1 MEFDGFDGLLSAL
14 ENRPPVTFATATDG
28 NHGKGLAWAAS
39 LFGQQAKVFMPEG
52 SEASRLEAIR
62 ELGAEAEIMNLNYD
76 DTVERVAAL
85 AEENGWVLVQD
96 TAWPGYEEIPLS
108 IMKGYTTIIT
118 EVQSQLGKNDFH
130 GITHV
135 FLQAGVGSFAGA
147 MAAALFNLTGGE
159 GPTIVVV
166 EPDQADCF
174 HRSIQN
180 PSGDPQR
187 VTGALDTMMA
197 GLACG
202 EPSIQGWEILK
213 ASADAFISCGDE
225 TSARG
230 MWLLGKPEGDD
241 QSIVSGESGA
251 APFGAFHRLMTE
263 AEYQVE
269 RQQLGLN
276 GTSNVLFISTE
287 GDTDARN
294 YARIMNG

>member
-1 MEFDGFDGLLSAL
+1 
-14 ENRPPVTFATATDG
+14 
-28 NHGKGLAWAAS
+28 
-39 LFGQQAKVFMPEG
+39 
-52 SEASRLEAIR
+52 
-62 ELGAEAEIMNLNYD
+62 
-76 DTVERVAAL
+76 
-85 AEENGWVLVQD
+85 
-96 TAWPGYEEIPLS
+96 
-108 IMKGYTTIIT
+108 
-118 EVQSQLGKNDFH
+118 
-130 GITHV
+130 
-135 FLQAGVGSFAGA
+135 

-159 GPTIVVV
+159 GPKIVVV

-230 MWLLGKPEGDD
+230 MRLLGRPEGDD

-263 AEYQVE
+263 EEYQE
-269 RQQLGLN
+269 ESQRLGLDD
-276 GTSNVLFISTE
+276 TSNVLFISTE
-287 GDTDARN
+287 GDTDAGN